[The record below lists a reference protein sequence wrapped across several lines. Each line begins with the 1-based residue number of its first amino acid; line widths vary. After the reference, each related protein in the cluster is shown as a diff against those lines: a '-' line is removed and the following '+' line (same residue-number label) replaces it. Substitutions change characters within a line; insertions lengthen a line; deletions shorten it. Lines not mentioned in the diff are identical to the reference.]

1 MAKIDF
7 TLAEDIHKHLK
18 EHVLKHYKRYYYFAY
33 SLVKNQD
40 GAKNVVSN
48 AVYFSLYNARK
59 LQELPPA
66 HIWFLQLV
74 IKDGMRTMIR
84 NIYPR
89 DFTKNSQLY
98 AFMETLEPSA
108 VNAFKLLY
116 FEGLSEEEVGD
127 VLNMSQKE
135 VSKKLAYVCG
145 ELKIDSSMD
154 EESEAKL
161 KELVDIYESAELP
174 EDLEEA
180 VHSAIRREEEN
191 FASFMEKYEK
201 NKVRKPLGILIL
213 AAGLFLITIFLGR
226 NNPVFAES
234 VLSLPIFNKLF
245 APFF

>member
-7 TLAEDIHKHLK
+7 TVVERIHNSLK
-18 EHVLKHYKRYYYFAY
+18 EHVLQYYQRYYYLAY
-33 SLVKNQD
+33 SLVKNQE
-40 GAKNVVSN
+40 GAKKVVSN

-59 LQELPPA
+59 LQDLPPL

-98 AFMETLEPSA
+98 AYMETLEPSA

-116 FEGLSEEEVGD
+116 FEGLNEVEIEDVLHLRKEEVR
-127 VLNMSQKE
+127 
-135 VSKKLAYVCG
+135 KKLEYVCN

-154 EESEAKL
+154 EESEARL
-161 KELVDIYESAELP
+161 KELVNIYESTELP
-174 EDLEEA
+174 QDLEEV

-191 FASFMEKYEK
+191 YASFMQKYEK
-201 NKVRKPLGILIL
+201 SKTRKPLGLVIF
-213 AAGLFLITIFLGR
+213 AACLFLATILLGR
-226 NNPVFAES
+226 SNPIFAAS
-234 VLSLPIFNKLF
+234 VLSVPVINKLF